1 MSVRCYCA
9 YPRIARGEPEPASLG
24 TLGSARVRA
33 VADSSGSEAYAVLV
47 FRQDGQWQLGVLP
60 DAVSDDL
67 DALVAAVR
75 QQPGENGAFALVD
88 VADEFFVVVRVQ
100 MGRVRLLLSD
110 VTAAVAWELAVQVLE
125 HLDLP
130 VPGDDDLDE
139 VWPVGDLGVFDD
151 LGLDEMEMGAIL
163 SDVDAYADE
172 MLSALARRLGFSEP
186 FERVVDALVD

>member
-1 MSVRCYCA
+1 MV
-9 YPRIARGEPEPASLG
+9 E
-24 TLGSARVRA
+24 T
-33 VADSSGSEAYAVLV
+33 SGSDAYAVLV
-47 FRQDGQWQLGVLP
+47 FRQEQQWQLGVLP
-60 DAVSDDL
+60 EAVTGDL
-67 DALVAAVR
+67 AAIIAAVR

-110 VTAAVAWELAVQVLE
+110 VTAAVAWDLAVQVLE
-125 HLDLP
+125 HLDLD
-130 VPGDDDLDE
+130 VPGDDDLED

-163 SDVDAYADE
+163 SDTDAYADE